1 MGILDDT
8 LANFRGS
15 FNSAGRGTR
24 AASGVS
30 YFGGDFNPGLETV
43 GSEAAPGA
51 GVQQVPSESGSFS
64 SRGPQ
69 EPGRDL
75 TQDPLSAREVQMA
88 NFARNAVSALPGG
101 SLVAGAMEY
110 NMGRDAGGNMN
121 PSNVNVT
128 TPDTLAGRT
137 GFWVGQG
144 NDLSTAAQAALA
156 RSRLGQLGGMALPA
170 GLRGAG
176 LLTHFG
182 TEYAG
187 QGFKGVGTTGY
198 DTEKKGFTPGQ
209 EEVKDSDIVENGPD
223 DAGPTGTSSYRPRD
237 EGGSGL
243 TWSDSSGS
251 VTTGM
256 ARGGLVGDKRK
267 YRSKDDGGSG
277 LTWSDKS
284 GSVTTGNNDKQ
295 VYRPRD
301 EGGSGLT
308 WSDSSGS
315 VQTGYADGGIVGLT
329 GPRYADGGEVQPLLS
344 MGFANGGGVGL
355 GVQGTNQATP
365 QMVDAQVN
373 RMLNNPQFRQ
383 KIVAGAQQLM
393 QSGQLTPQEVQVMG
407 QIAEASMHSPA
418 LYPKL
423 RAFVAQQG
431 MSPLPPAYDPS
442 VIVKILAVTRALSQA
457 GAAQPVPG
465 GPGQTPAG
473 QVPPTDQAQMQNPAG
488 MANGGFLQ
496 GPGNGRSDSIGTVN
510 ESTGQPVKVANGE
523 YVIPEHVVR
532 AKGRDFF
539 DKMLRQYAQVPDRGE
554 QA

>member
-15 FNSAGRGTR
+15 FNSGGRGVR

-30 YFGGDFNPGLETV
+30 YFGGDFNPGLETI
-43 GSEAAPGA
+43 GAETAPGA
-51 GVQQVPSESGSFS
+51 GLQVVPSESGSFGS
-64 SRGPQ
+64 GRGVQ

-75 TQDPLSAREVQMA
+75 TTDPLSAREAQVA
-88 NFARNAVSALPGG
+88 NFARSAVSALPGG
-101 SLVAGAMEY
+101 SAMAAGMEY

-121 PSNVNVT
+121 PRNVNVT

-137 GFWVGQG
+137 GFWAGQG
-144 NDLSTAAQAALA
+144 NDLTTSVQAALA

-176 LLTHFG
+176 LLSHFG

-187 QGFKGVGTTGY
+187 QGFKGVGATGY
-198 DTEKKGFTPGQ
+198 DVNQPEFTPGQ
-209 EEVKDSDIVENGPD
+209 EVVNDSDIVENNPD
-223 DAGPTGTSSYRPRD
+223 APTSSSSWSRNPF
-237 EGGSGL
+237 SGRSH
-243 TWSDSSGS
+243 TETSKSGD
-251 VTTGM
+251 VTTG
-256 ARGGLVGDKRK
+256 G
-267 YRSKDDGGSG
+267 YGSDA
-277 LTWSDKS
+277 SA
-284 GSVTTGNNDKQ
+284 
-295 VYRPRD
+295 
-301 EGGSGLT
+301 
-308 WSDSSGS
+308 
-315 VQTGYADGGIVGLT
+315 ADGGLATENGFDSPTVGLS

-344 MGFANGGGVGL
+344 MGFADGGGVGL
-355 GVQGTNQATP
+355 GAPGTNQASP

-407 QIAEASMHSPA
+407 QIAEASMHSPG

-442 VIVKILAVTRALSQA
+442 VIVKILAITRALAQA
-457 GAAQPVPG
+457 GAAQAAPSG
-465 GPGQTPAG
+465 TPAG
-473 QVPPTDQAQMQNPAG
+473 QVPPTEQADMQNPTG
-488 MANGGFLQ
+488 MANGGFLR
-496 GPGNGRSDSIGTVN
+496 GPGTGRSDSIGTVN

>member
-15 FNSAGRGTR
+15 FNSAGRGAR

-30 YFGGDFNPGLETV
+30 YFGGDFNPGLETI
-43 GSEAAPGA
+43 GSETAPGV
-51 GVQQVPSESGSFS
+51 GVQPVPSESSSFGA
-64 SRGPQ
+64 RTPQ

-75 TQDPLSAREVQMA
+75 NTDPLSAREAQ
-88 NFARNAVSALPGG
+88 FAGAARSLVGMMPGG
-101 SLVAGAMEY
+101 SVLAAGMEY
-110 NMGRDAGGNMN
+110 NTGRDAGGNMN
-121 PSNVNVT
+121 PANVNVT

-137 GFWVGQG
+137 GFWAGQG
-144 NDLSTAAQAALA
+144 NDLTTSLQAALA
-156 RSRLGQLGGMALPA
+156 RSRLGQIGGMAMPA

-176 LLTHFG
+176 LLTRFG

-198 DTEKKGFTPGQ
+198 DVNQTGFTPGQ
-209 EEVKDSDIVENGPD
+209 EEVTQADIDAQNPD
-223 DAGPTGTSSYRPRD
+223 YVPVSSSSYRPRD
-237 EGGSGL
+237 TFGDRGPGGS
-243 TWSDSSGS
+243 SGD
-251 VTTGM
+251 TEAAAAG
-256 ARGGLVGDKRK
+256 ANAAG
-267 YRSKDDGGSG
+267 
-277 LTWSDKS
+277 
-284 GSVTTGNNDKQ
+284 
-295 VYRPRD
+295 P
-301 EGGSGLT
+301 
-308 WSDSSGS
+308 
-315 VQTGYADGGIVGLT
+315 GYADGGVVGLS
-329 GPRYADGGEVQPLLS
+329 GPRYADGGEVQPLLA
-344 MGFANGGGVGL
+344 MGFADGGNVGL
-355 GVQGTNQATP
+355 GAPGTNQATP
-365 QMVDAQVN
+365 QMIDAQVN

-393 QSGQLTPQEVQVMG
+393 QSGELTPQEVQMMG
-407 QIAEASMHSPA
+407 QIAEASMHSPN

-431 MSPLPPAYDPS
+431 MSPLPPSYDPA
-442 VIVKILAVTRALSQA
+442 VIVKILAITRALSQA
-457 GAAQPVPG
+457 GAAQAVPG

-473 QVPPTDQAQMQNPAG
+473 QVPSTAQAQMQNPTG
-488 MANGGFLQ
+488 MANGGFLR
-496 GPGNGRSDSIGTVN
+496 GPGTGRSDSIGTVN